1 MLKLTIVL
9 SESWDSV
16 NEEFLYE
23 KIDLELEHSLVSLS
37 KWESIHEKLFLG
49 KDEKTKEEIY
59 SYIECMI
66 CTPDYPPNVVE
77 KFTEEDFEKINA
89 YIDAKMTATYFSQTK
104 NAPRPREQIS
114 SELIYYWLVSY
125 QIPWEAQYWH
135 LNRLFTLIRVFN
147 VKNTQEKPKTNR
159 EMMEERRALNAKRL
173 KELKTTG

>member
-104 NAPRPREQIS
+104 NTPRPREQIS